1 MDMSDI
7 DILWSVL
14 LFLWIVYVWETY
26 LSLRQVIVVVVLL
39 MMSRRTRFQHSEII
53 HSGIHAI

>member
-1 MDMSDI
+1 
-7 DILWSVL
+7 V
-14 LFLWIVYVWETY
+14 E
-26 LSLRQVIVVVVLL
+26 VVVVVVVVL